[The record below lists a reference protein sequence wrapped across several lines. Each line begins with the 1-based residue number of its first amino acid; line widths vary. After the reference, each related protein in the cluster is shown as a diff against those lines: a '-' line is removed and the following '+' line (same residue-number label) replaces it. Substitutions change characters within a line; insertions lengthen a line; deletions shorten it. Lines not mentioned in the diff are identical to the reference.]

1 MTATA
6 PLSPLTRR
14 YLDIPVADGTLRA
27 LRWGDGPRL
36 VLAVHGITA
45 NAACW
50 QAVARFLSPGWT
62 LIAVDLRG
70 RAGSAGL
77 PGPYG
82 LDRHAADLL
91 EVAGYLASQGHPR
104 PVLAGHSLGAY
115 IALLAAADR
124 PQSFVR
130 MVLVDGGLSLPLPE
144 GIKAE
149 DVVAATLGPSFAR
162 LRETYPTEKAYF
174 DFWRAHP
181 ALKGSWNA
189 DIEDYLRRDLTGA
202 PGALRSGV
210 SEAAVLADGT
220 DLLVAEP
227 RVTAA
232 LKALQLPTVLLT
244 APAGLL
250 GSPPGLLPEPLVAHW
265 SEKPGFSAESVP
277 STNHYTILMDYAA
290 AARLAARL
298 TGEEPV
304 AHR

>member
-6 PLSPLTRR
+6 PLAPLTPR

-50 QAVARFLSPGWT
+50 QAVARFLPPDWT

-91 EVAGYLASQGHPR
+91 EVADYLAGQGHPTT
-104 PVLAGHSLGAY
+104 VLAGHSLGAY
-115 IALLAAADR
+115 IALLAAAER
-124 PQSFVR
+124 PRSFVR
-130 MVLVDGGLSLPLPE
+130 LVLVDGGLSLPLPA

-162 LRETYPTEKAYF
+162 LRETYPTEEAYF

-181 ALKGSWNA
+181 ALQESWND
-189 DIEDYLRRDLTGA
+189 DIEDYLRHDLTGA

-220 DLLVAEP
+220 DLLAAEP

-232 LKALQLPTVLLT
+232 LEALQLPAVLLT
-244 APAGLL
+244 ARLAC
-250 GSPPGLLPEPLVAHW
+250 S
-265 SEKPGFSAESVP
+265 
-277 STNHYTILMDYAA
+277 
-290 AARLAARL
+290 AARPACCPSRSWRTGARSPASARSRSPAP
-298 TGEEPV
+298 TTTPS
-304 AHR
+304 